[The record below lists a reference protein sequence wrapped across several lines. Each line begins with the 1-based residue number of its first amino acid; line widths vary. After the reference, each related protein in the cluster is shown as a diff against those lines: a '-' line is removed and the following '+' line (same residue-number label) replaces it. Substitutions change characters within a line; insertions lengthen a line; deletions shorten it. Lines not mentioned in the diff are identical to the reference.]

1 MRARALLAF
10 VVLALPAAADAQRL
24 PMPRIR
30 DRGPAAPAPLPPAA
44 RPVAHDRQYVR
55 FAYTVESYP
64 MVSWIDAPALGGGH
78 DGFTTGGLGERLDLR
93 LDERL
98 SLTFDLTQSFLGGPA
113 VTQTAE
119 LGVRLRPPHSGDRK
133 WYPFL
138 DARGGVLYLV
148 ELGVRSYDYVDP
160 IVPVSYYDAALG
172 FGGVAG
178 TGVEYAVHPMLT
190 LTTGASVFRASV
202 QPLTSSGRTLDGGR
216 VTALRYSIGVRFNP
230 GRWSAPASLP
240 QRSSQ

>member
-1 MRARALLAF
+1 MRVRALLAI
-10 VVLALPAAADAQRL
+10 VVLALPVAAEAQRL

-30 DRGPAAPAPLPPAA
+30 DRGPANPAPLPPAA

-55 FAYTVESYP
+55 FIYSVESYP
-64 MVSWIDAPALGGGH
+64 IISWLDAPALGGQY
-78 DGFTTGGLGERLDLR
+78 DGFTTGGMGERLDFR
-93 LDERL
+93 LHERL

-119 LGVRLRPPHSGDRK
+119 LGVRVRPEHSGERK

-138 DARGGVLYLV
+138 DARAGFLYLA
-148 ELGVRSYDYVDP
+148 ERRLRPYDYVDP
-160 IVPVSYYDAALG
+160 MSPVSYYDAAYG

-178 TGVEYAVHPMLT
+178 TGIEYAVHPMLT
-190 LTTGASVFRASV
+190 LTTTGSILRASV
-202 QPLTSSGRTLDGGR
+202 QPLGAGERNLQRGG
-216 VTALRYSIGVRFNP
+216 VTAVRYSIGMRFNP

-240 QRSSQ
+240 QRITQ